1 MLLKISG
8 LSTTDIEVSV
18 DVAWSPDN
26 IDGRGYDYAALARY
40 ADQGEAESVCVSLS
54 LSVSVRHE
62 LRRAESDVGR
72 GEV

>member
-40 ADQGEAESVCVSLS
+40 ADQGEAESVCVSGIS
-54 LSVSVRHE
+54 
-62 LRRAESDVGR
+62 
-72 GEV
+72 